1 MEVMNKEIEKINNNY
16 NEIKAEILTIVEE
29 RTKRIEEKIDR
40 QLKEHQKQMKLIIK
54 LLSAKKG
61 KKERK
66 MIRKGEYPE
75 ERVNSSSED
84 SEEEV
89 STIERKCRPKC

>member
-16 NEIKAEILTIVEE
+16 NGIKAKILTIVEE
-29 RTKRIEEKIDR
+29 RTKRIEENIDR

-61 KKERK
+61 KKRK
-66 MIRKGEYPE
+66 K
-75 ERVNSSSED
+75 ND
-84 SEEEV
+84 
-89 STIERKCRPKC
+89 

>member
-1 MEVMNKEIEKINNNY
+1 MNKEIEKINNNY

-54 LLSAKKG
+54 LLIGEKRKKR
-61 KKERK
+61 KK
-66 MIRKGEYPE
+66 
-75 ERVNSSSED
+75 ND
-84 SEEEV
+84 
-89 STIERKCRPKC
+89 

>member
-1 MEVMNKEIEKINNNY
+1 MEVMNKEIEKINNKY

-29 RTKRIEEKIDR
+29 RTKRIEEKLDR
-40 QLKEHQKQMKLIIK
+40 QLKEHQKQMKMIIE
-54 LLSAKKG
+54 LLSAK

-75 ERVNSSSED
+75 KRVNSSSED
-84 SEEEV
+84 SEEE
-89 STIERKCRPKC
+89 SEYY